1 MIKNVKVI
9 DGIIYLNLIIFG
21 VNNLINNKNRIDV
34 FNVFFVFDG
43 DIGINMFNIVEVV
56 VKVFKSL
63 ENISNFVEVFV
74 VVFKNMLFGVC
85 GNFGVILS

>member
-43 DIGINMFNIVEVV
+43 DIGINMFNIVEAA

-63 ENISNFVEVFV
+63 ENIINFVEVFV